1 MVRCSG
7 VEVIIPLD
15 GSRKDDLALQVLAV
29 QVSLCGRLLPL
40 FIRHDSERLD
50 EGKEAAKREASKA
63 PGVGVQ
69 ALGEAVQVG
78 EHDHLILGP
87 EIYSFL
93 QIADTDMRN

>member
-1 MVRCSG
+1 MF
-7 VEVIIPLD
+7 IPLD

-40 FIRHDSERLD
+40 FISHDSQRLD
-50 EGKEAAKREASKA
+50 QGKEAAKREASKT

-93 QIADTDMRN
+93 QIADTEMRN

>member
-1 MVRCSG
+1 MV
-7 VEVIIPLD
+7 IPLD

-29 QVSLCGRLLPL
+29 QVSLCSRLLPL

-50 EGKEAAKREASKA
+50 QGKEAAKREASKT

-78 EHDHLILGP
+78 EHNHLILGP

-93 QIADTDMRN
+93 HVADIEMRN